1 MPRALALPDAV
12 DGAHLEGTV
21 VHVLLVAGG
30 VGHDGGGG
38 VGGLLLLARRFVLV
52 GLGVVADHLGVGDD
66 QGGQY

>member
-12 DGAHLEGTV
+12 DGAHLEGAV
-21 VHVLLVAGG
+21 VHVLLVSGG
-30 VGHDGGGG
+30 VGRDGGG

>member
-12 DGAHLEGTV
+12 DGAHLEGAV
-21 VHVLLVAGG
+21 VHVLLVSGG
-30 VGHDGGGG
+30 VGG